1 MPVEKPIMKIIVAS
15 FAALMALMSTAH
27 SCTAEKASYRH
38 MEDQS
43 FSISFSK
50 QANPKAWSD
59 IQASLHM
66 PSRKLDF
73 EFTASNGYEVLSM
86 VVLTQGI
93 EQENTI
99 AVGFLN
105 KDLKSQGL
113 PQSGSPAAEYL
124 YAPELGPWLWYADLQ
139 PREYIPPGLWKLDK
153 CS

>member
-1 MPVEKPIMKIIVAS
+1 MTVEKPIMKIIVAS

-86 VVLTQGI
+86 VLLTKDI
-93 EQENTI
+93 EQNTVI
-99 AVGFLN
+99 AIGFLDKN
-105 KDLKSQGL
+105 LKSLRL
-113 PQSGSPAAEYL
+113 PESGQAAAEYL
-124 YAPELGPWLWYADLQ
+124 YAPELGPWLWYADLE